1 MADTSYTPNES
12 AELPFSLEAEQTI
25 LGAILLDSS
34 VLPVVLETIRPE
46 SFFNEQ
52 HKELFQI
59 IFQMFTSGEKAD
71 VITVLNAAVERKV
84 FETAAEGRNYLAAL
98 VNIVP
103 SVSNIERYCEIVA
116 EKYYIRCLAYAARGI
131 LQDIQS
137 GEESAQT
144 LMDAAEQRIFDIR
157 QGRDV
162 QGLATIGDA
171 ICEAYDR
178 IGKIAGPDKEKY
190 LGAKTGFTYLDT
202 ITSGLN
208 KSVRVW
214 ERPLLR

>member
-84 FETAAEGRNYLAAL
+84 FETAAEGRNYL
-98 VNIVP
+98 
-103 SVSNIERYCEIVA
+103 R
-116 EKYYIRCLAYAARGI
+116 R
-131 LQDIQS
+131 
-137 GEESAQT
+137 
-144 LMDAAEQRIFDIR
+144 
-157 QGRDV
+157 
-162 QGLATIGDA
+162 
-171 ICEAYDR
+171 
-178 IGKIAGPDKEKY
+178 
-190 LGAKTGFTYLDT
+190 
-202 ITSGLN
+202 
-208 KSVRVW
+208 W
-214 ERPLLR
+214 

>member
-84 FETAAEGRNYLAAL
+84 FETAAEGRNYLAARSWQK
-98 VNIVP
+98 N
-103 SVSNIERYCEIVA
+103 
-116 EKYYIRCLAYAARGI
+116 
-131 LQDIQS
+131 
-137 GEESAQT
+137 
-144 LMDAAEQRIFDIR
+144 
-157 QGRDV
+157 
-162 QGLATIGDA
+162 
-171 ICEAYDR
+171 
-178 IGKIAGPDKEKY
+178 
-190 LGAKTGFTYLDT
+190 
-202 ITSGLN
+202 ITSAAWHMRHVAFSRTSSPARRAH
-208 KSVRVW
+208 KH
-214 ERPLLR
+214 

>member
-162 QGLATIGDA
+162 QGLAKIGT
-171 ICEAYDR
+171 
-178 IGKIAGPDKEKY
+178 P
-190 LGAKTGFTYLDT
+190 
-202 ITSGLN
+202 
-208 KSVRVW
+208 SVRRMTASVKLPDRTRKSIW
-214 ERPLLR
+214 AQRLDSPIWTPLPPV

>member
-1 MADTSYTPNES
+1 M
-12 AELPFSLEAEQTI
+12 
-25 LGAILLDSS
+25 
-34 VLPVVLETIRPE
+34 LPVVLETIRPE

-103 SVSNIERYCEIVA
+103 SVSNIERYCEVVA

-157 QGRDV
+157 QGEMCR
-162 QGLATIGDA
+162 GW
-171 ICEAYDR
+171 R
-178 IGKIAGPDKEKY
+178 R
-190 LGAKTGFTYLDT
+190 
-202 ITSGLN
+202 SGTP
-208 KSVRVW
+208 SVRRMTASVKLPDRTRKSIW
-214 ERPLLR
+214 AQRLDSPIWTPLPPV

>member
-157 QGRDV
+157 QRCAGAGEDRGRH
-162 QGLATIGDA
+162 L
-171 ICEAYDR
+171 
-178 IGKIAGPDKEKY
+178 
-190 LGAKTGFTYLDT
+190 
-202 ITSGLN
+202 
-208 KSVRVW
+208 
-214 ERPLLR
+214 

>member
-103 SVSNIERYCEIVA
+103 SVSNIERYCENTDGCGRTA
-116 EKYYIRCLAYAARGI
+116 HLRHLAGQRCAGAGEDRGRH
-131 LQDIQS
+131 L
-137 GEESAQT
+137 
-144 LMDAAEQRIFDIR
+144 
-157 QGRDV
+157 
-162 QGLATIGDA
+162 
-171 ICEAYDR
+171 
-178 IGKIAGPDKEKY
+178 
-190 LGAKTGFTYLDT
+190 
-202 ITSGLN
+202 
-208 KSVRVW
+208 
-214 ERPLLR
+214 

>member
-116 EKYYIRCLAYAARGI
+116 EKILHPLPGICGTWHSPGHPVRRGERTNTDGCGRTAHLRHPAGQRCAGAGEDRGRH
-131 LQDIQS
+131 L
-137 GEESAQT
+137 
-144 LMDAAEQRIFDIR
+144 
-157 QGRDV
+157 
-162 QGLATIGDA
+162 
-171 ICEAYDR
+171 
-178 IGKIAGPDKEKY
+178 
-190 LGAKTGFTYLDT
+190 
-202 ITSGLN
+202 
-208 KSVRVW
+208 
-214 ERPLLR
+214 

>member
-1 MADTSYTPNES
+1 MFSLGGFFGRYTYTPNES
-12 AELPFSLEAEQTI
+12 AELPLVWRQTDI

-98 VNIVP
+98 VTL
-103 SVSNIERYCEIVA
+103 SR
-116 EKYYIRCLAYAARGI
+116 RCPTSSATARSW
-131 LQDIQS
+131 Q
-137 GEESAQT
+137 
-144 LMDAAEQRIFDIR
+144 
-157 QGRDV
+157 
-162 QGLATIGDA
+162 
-171 ICEAYDR
+171 
-178 IGKIAGPDKEKY
+178 KN
-190 LGAKTGFTYLDT
+190 
-202 ITSGLN
+202 ITSAAWHMRHVAFSRTSSPARRAH
-208 KSVRVW
+208 KH
-214 ERPLLR
+214 

>member
-116 EKYYIRCLAYAARGI
+116 EKYYIRCLAMRHVAFSRTSSPARR
-131 LQDIQS
+131 
-137 GEESAQT
+137 AH
-144 LMDAAEQRIFDIR
+144 
-157 QGRDV
+157 
-162 QGLATIGDA
+162 
-171 ICEAYDR
+171 
-178 IGKIAGPDKEKY
+178 KH
-190 LGAKTGFTYLDT
+190 
-202 ITSGLN
+202 
-208 KSVRVW
+208 
-214 ERPLLR
+214 